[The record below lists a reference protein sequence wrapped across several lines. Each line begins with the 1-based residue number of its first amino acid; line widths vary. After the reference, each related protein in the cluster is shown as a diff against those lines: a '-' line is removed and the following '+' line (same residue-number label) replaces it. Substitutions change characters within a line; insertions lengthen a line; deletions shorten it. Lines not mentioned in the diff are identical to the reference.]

1 LSCFQTIQGFA
12 CGHDGGVSLVMSA
25 PIRMLVSRTIRT
37 PGGDLFV
44 DQVED
49 FLLVL
54 GGVATLDL
62 PNGNV
67 QDMAAYRFIDKP

>member
-1 LSCFQTIQGFA
+1 MISPRNHAWYNLS
-12 CGHDGGVSLVMSA
+12 GGVALVMSA

-37 PGGDLFV
+37 RSGDLFV

-54 GGVATLDL
+54 GSVAVLDL

-67 QDMAAYRFIDKP
+67 QDVPAYRFVDKP